1 MINRKSTL
9 MAAAALLLAMPAA
22 AQRTQKFTADKN
34 NEYGL
39 TYELPTTKVR
49 IYATAQKTVKKAG
62 PFWKYAKKY
71 LGTTDVVTADS
82 QTWELTGVSLVSY
95 GEPDH
100 SQQFFM
106 QFKAG
111 QAPFIMKTA
120 DDLLLAIN
128 SENTLPSTPTLQTS
142 QGRETALDNNNYLSS
157 LSGDI
162 LASESLSKRAELAAQ
177 QIYKI
182 RQSRTDYTTGEAE
195 TMPDGAALKL
205 IMQRLDEQEAE
216 LTALFVGTTST
227 STASTAFGY
236 NPGTDDISDVV
247 AFRVSDVN
255 GLVDKTDLS
264 GEPVYLSMR
273 VLNRGKLPVNEKG
286 ETKKLPKDA
295 VIYRIPGKA
304 QFTLSYKGKQVATT
318 DFDLAQLGVDFG
330 LDPDLFTNKKQQS
343 YVKLSPSTGAVI
355 ELGNVSAQQ

>member
-1 MINRKSTL
+1 M
-9 MAAAALLLAMPAA
+9 LAMPAM

-49 IYATAQKTVKKAG
+49 IYATALKTVKKAG

-82 QTWELTGVSLVSY
+82 QTWTLTGVSLVSY
-95 GEPDH
+95 GVPDP
-100 SQQFFM
+100 SQQYLM
-106 QFKAG
+106 QFKSG

-120 DDLLLAIN
+120 DNLLLAIN
-128 SENTLPSTPTLQTS
+128 SENTLPTEPTLHTS
-142 QGRETALDNNNYLSS
+142 QGKETVLDNNNYISS
-157 LSGDI
+157 LSADI

-182 RQSRTDYTTGEAE
+182 RQSRTDYVTGEAD
-195 TMPDGAALKL
+195 TMPDGAALKI
-205 IMQRLDEQEAE
+205 IMQQLDEQEAA
-216 LTALFVGTTST
+216 LTAMFVGTTTT
-227 STASTAFGY
+227 STASTAFGF
-236 NPGTDDISDVV
+236 NPGTEDVTNAV

-255 GLVDKTDLS
+255 GLVDKNDLS
-264 GEPVYLSMR
+264 GEPVYLTMR

-304 QFTLSYKGKQVATT
+304 QFTLTYNGKQMATT

-330 LDPDLFTNKKQQS
+330 LDPDLFSNKKQQS

-355 ELGNVSAQQ
+355 ELGNVGQQQQ